1 MVLISDTAL
10 SSDKGCMRPFL
21 HQNISRTSCLSVPL
35 CQEIL
40 GGTCCGVLHI
50 LGSFTSN
57 KNERLCDSAP
67 VGSCGICFV
76 SGLSL
81 QSDSLLSCQPG
92 LGVAV
97 YFVLFHVFCF
107 PGSDF
112 PAGISPSW
120 PAFLSYLEPPEQIF
134 YSHLITPSNHP
145 VALQWLGTH
154 FQNGME
160 NQQIGYTINRL
171 ETCLWKQH
179 IRATQCLLL
188 ASAWF
193 PPGHAHPT
201 KPFQY
206 CFAVLP
212 TPDGWRSSPILLM
225 WLKLRDLKVCVF
237 FLSLQNYMFCL
248 FIYWHLDHK

>member
-1 MVLISDTAL
+1 MVLISDAAL
-10 SSDKGCMRPFL
+10 SSDKACIPPFL
-21 HQNISRTSCLSVPL
+21 HQNISLTSCLSRPL

-40 GGTCCGVLHI
+40 RWTCCCVLHI
-50 LGSFTSN
+50 LGPFTSN
-57 KNERLCDSAP
+57 KNELPCDPAP

-76 SGLSL
+76 SGFLL

-92 LGVAV
+92 PGIVV
-97 YFVLFHVFCF
+97 YFVLFHVCSF
-107 PGSDF
+107 PGSNF

-120 PAFLSYLEPPEQIF
+120 PACLSHLEPREQVF
-134 YSHLITPSNHP
+134 YPHLITPSNHP
-145 VALQWLGTH
+145 RALQWLGTH
-154 FQNGME
+154 FQNGIE

-171 ETCLWKQH
+171 EICLWKQH
-179 IRATQCLLL
+179 IQAMGWLLL

-212 TPDGWRSSPILLM
+212 TPDRWQSSPILLM
-225 WLKLRDLKVCVF
+225 WLKLRYPRVCVF
-237 FLSLQNYMFCL
+237 LLSLQNYIFCL